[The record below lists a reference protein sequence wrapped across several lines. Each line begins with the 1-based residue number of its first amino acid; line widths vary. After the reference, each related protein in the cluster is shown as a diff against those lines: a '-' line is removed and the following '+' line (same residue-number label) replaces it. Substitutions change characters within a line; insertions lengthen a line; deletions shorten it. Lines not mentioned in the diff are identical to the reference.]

1 MNSFKGLMKKEW
13 LIGKNAL
20 LWLLVVQ
27 GGLVFISFLASRYFE
42 VAGLF
47 YMCTWL
53 IMIMQPF
60 IMVSLIFGC
69 LNSDGKTQLWIYN
82 PQSSAI
88 LLGSKLLTSVLF
100 QMVSIIFSSCLIF
113 VASTIP
119 VSYFQADF
127 QVENKLGIMGLLKI
141 DAFMLTISILIA
153 VFLLFLWVV
162 YHALA
167 RVHSMKH
174 LRWLFVSVLCLGMII
189 LRNEIVNTAFY
200 QKLDEIWL
208 IPAMSG
214 SSVNMS
220 EFKLELYLEGG
231 GNISLLTSGLD
242 VIGFVLLFLA
252 ACWLLDRK
260 IEV

>member
-27 GGLVFISFLASRYFE
+27 GGLVFISFLASRYWE

-69 LNSDGKTQLWIYN
+69 LSSDGKTQLWIYN

-141 DAFMLTISILIA
+141 DAFMLTVSILIA
-153 VFLLFLWVV
+153 VLLLFLWVV

-167 RVHSMKH
+167 RVHSIKH

-214 SSVNMS
+214 SSMNMS

-242 VIGFVLLFLA
+242 VIGLVLLFLA

>member
-27 GGLVFISFLASRYFE
+27 GGLVFISFLASRYWE

-53 IMIMQPF
+53 IIMMHPLIMIL
-60 IMVSLIFGC
+60 LILGC
-69 LNSDGKTQLWIYN
+69 LSSDGKTQLWIYN
-82 PQSSAI
+82 PQSAGM
-88 LLGSKLLTSVLF
+88 LLGCKLLISMVF

-141 DAFMLTISILIA
+141 DAFMLTVSILIA

-167 RVHSMKH
+167 RVHSIKH
-174 LRWLFVSVLCLGMII
+174 LRWLFVSALCLGMII

-214 SSVNMS
+214 SSMNMS

>member
-27 GGLVFISFLASRYFE
+27 GGLVFISFLASRYWE

-53 IMIMQPF
+53 IIMMHPLIMIL
-60 IMVSLIFGC
+60 LILGC
-69 LNSDGKTQLWIYN
+69 LSSDGKTQLWIYN
-82 PQSSAI
+82 PQSSAV

-127 QVENKLGIMGLLKI
+127 QVENKLGIMGLLKL
-141 DAFMLTISILIA
+141 DAFMLIVSILIA

-167 RVHSMKH
+167 RVHSIKH
-174 LRWLFVSVLCLGMII
+174 LRWLFVSVLCLGII
-189 LRNEIVNTAFY
+189 MLRNEIVNTAFY
-200 QKLDEIWL
+200 QKLDDMWVIQT
-208 IPAMSG
+208 I
-214 SSVNMS
+214 S
-220 EFKLELYLEGG
+220 ETSMTMTDFKLGFYLKAGDT
-231 GNISLLTSGLD
+231 SLLASGLD
-242 VIGFVLLFLA
+242 VIGVVLLFLA
-252 ACWLLDRK
+252 SCWLLDRK

>member
-1 MNSFKGLMKKEW
+1 MNSFIGLMKKEW

-20 LWLLVVQ
+20 LWLLAAQ
-27 GGLVFISFLASRYFE
+27 AGLVLISFLVSRYWE

-47 YMCTWL
+47 YMSTWL

-60 IMVSLIFGC
+60 IMISLIFGC

-100 QMVSIIFSSCLIF
+100 QVASILFACFLVF
-113 VASTIP
+113 VALRVPT
-119 VSYFQADF
+119 SYFHADF
-127 QVENKLGIMGLLKI
+127 QLENMVGLVGLFKIGGYMMVAGIV
-141 DAFMLTISILIA
+141 IA
-153 VFLLFLWVV
+153 VLMMFLWVV

-167 RVHSMKH
+167 RVHFIKH
-174 LRWLFVSVLCLGMII
+174 LRWLFVSALCIGMIM
-189 LRNEIVNTAFY
+189 LRDRIGNTALY
-200 QKLDEIWL
+200 QKLDDIWI
-208 IPAMSG
+208 IPAISG
-214 SSVNMS
+214 SSMNMS
-220 EFKLELYLEGG
+220 EFKLEFYLKGG

-242 VIGFVLLFLA
+242 VIGLVLLFLA

>member
-27 GGLVFISFLASRYFE
+27 GGLVFISFLVSRYWE

-53 IMIMQPF
+53 IIMMHPLIMIL
-60 IMVSLIFGC
+60 LILGC
-69 LNSDGKTQLWIYN
+69 LSSDGKTQLWIYN
-82 PQSSAI
+82 PQSAGM
-88 LLGSKLLTSVLF
+88 LLGCKLLISMVF
-100 QMVSIIFSSCLIF
+100 QMVSIIFSSCLVF

-127 QVENKLGIMGLLKI
+127 QVENSLGIMGLLKV
-141 DAFMLTISILIA
+141 DAFMLTVSIVIA

-167 RVHSMKH
+167 RIHSIKN
-174 LRWLFVSVLCLGMII
+174 LRWLLVSALCIGMIM
-189 LRNEIVNTAFY
+189 LRDRIVNTVFY
-200 QKLDEIWL
+200 QKLDDMWVIKT
-208 IPAMSG
+208 I
-214 SSVNMS
+214 S
-220 EFKLELYLEGG
+220 ETSMTMTDFKLGFYFKAGDT
-231 GNISLLTSGLD
+231 SLLASGLD
-242 VIGFVLLFLA
+242 VIGVVLLFLA
-252 ACWLLDRK
+252 SCWLLDRK